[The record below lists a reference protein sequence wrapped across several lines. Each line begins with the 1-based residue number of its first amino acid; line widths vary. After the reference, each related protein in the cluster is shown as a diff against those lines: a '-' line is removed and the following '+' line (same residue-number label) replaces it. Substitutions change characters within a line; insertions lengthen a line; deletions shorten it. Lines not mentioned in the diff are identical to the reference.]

1 MEFETVTPN
10 ISAYPPRS
18 TYPDQVGGHDR
29 QPPHQRDGGSAAP
42 IIINPPSINTSE
54 VLEALRALPQQ
65 MAQAVNKPVISE
77 DPRAAA
83 RSIMVQ
89 EQLTRVI
96 ADQQTLVN
104 NFSRLSN
111 VVSQQQ
117 HKAEVDERMRQSSEQ
132 VQQLTRMVEALAAKS
147 SSSQPSEALVHELK
161 KKDQEI
167 KRLSSIIEHA
177 AQHQVKA
184 PREAPK
190 SLDLVGQ
197 ELALVTAAP
206 QQQAFFPS
214 SIRCSH
220 SESQSL

>member
-1 MEFETVTPN
+1 
-10 ISAYPPRS
+10 
-18 TYPDQVGGHDR
+18 
-29 QPPHQRDGGSAAP
+29 
-42 IIINPPSINTSE
+42 
-54 VLEALRALPQQ
+54 
-65 MAQAVNKPVISE
+65 
-77 DPRAAA
+77 
-83 RSIMVQ
+83 MVQ
-89 EQLTRVI
+89 EQLTRVT

-104 NFSRLSN
+104 NFSRLTN

-167 KRLSSIIEHA
+167 KRLPSIIEHA

-220 SESQSL
+220 PESQSL